1 METLMTPPSLRAQ
14 GPPPQDEPVLRV
26 LGTFPFD
33 DMTVQVSRTL
43 SHGIIVRLDRVE
55 SGPVVEIATLDR
67 WGFHLAA
74 GVTVDSV
81 KLKSALGAFL
91 RGDRR

>member
-26 LGTFPFD
+26 LGSFPFG

-43 SHGIIVRLDRVE
+43 SHGIITRLDRVKPE
-55 SGPVVEIATLDR
+55 PEAELATIDR
-67 WGFHLAA
+67 WGFHPSAR
-74 GVTVDSV
+74 VTVDEV
-81 KLKSALGAFL
+81 ALRSALGAFL